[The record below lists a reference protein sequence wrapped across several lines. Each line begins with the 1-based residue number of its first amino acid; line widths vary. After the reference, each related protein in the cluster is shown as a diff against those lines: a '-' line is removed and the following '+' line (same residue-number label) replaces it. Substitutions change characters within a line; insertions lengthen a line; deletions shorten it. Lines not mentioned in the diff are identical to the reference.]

1 MIAPAC
7 RHSRPSLCDVHH
19 TASPLLFGIT
29 RSDPPARGLA
39 VPAIPEESC
48 VTAHGPWESKKR
60 QQQDQPRSGGRIAPG
75 AQAPDPWTETSQAP
89 EGATERSDMTP
100 RGALAIALSKHV
112 LPHNGCRILRMKAHT
127 EYLTF
132 HTRKHREYVHI
143 TPQVESAVKKSGVA
157 EGMVLVSAM
166 HITAGVY
173 VNDHESGLIEDIDEW
188 LEGLAPFRQDYKHHN
203 TGEDN
208 GDSHLKALLIHHQV
222 IVPIT
227 KGRLDLGTW
236 QRIFYAEF
244 DGQRDKRVIVK
255 VMGE

>member
-1 MIAPAC
+1 
-7 RHSRPSLCDVHH
+7 
-19 TASPLLFGIT
+19 
-29 RSDPPARGLA
+29 
-39 VPAIPEESC
+39 
-48 VTAHGPWESKKR
+48 
-60 QQQDQPRSGGRIAPG
+60 
-75 AQAPDPWTETSQAP
+75 
-89 EGATERSDMTP
+89 
-100 RGALAIALSKHV
+100 
-112 LPHNGCRILRMKAHT
+112 MKAHT

-132 HTRKHREYVHI
+132 HTKKHREYVHI
-143 TPQVESAVKKSGVA
+143 TPQVEAAVKKSGVA

-188 LEGLAPFRQDYKHHN
+188 LEGLAPFRKDYKHHD

-236 QRIFYAEF
+236 QRVFYAEF
-244 DGQRDKRVIVK
+244 DGQRDKRVVVK